1 MTEVQQLISFMETG
15 RRKMISLTEY
25 IGIQKKK
32 GSWNNLRGLNL
43 RRELSLT
50 DHFEVS
56 YMRKQIDDEFSI
68 TETIVRYTPDILIM
82 KR

>member
-32 GSWNNLRGLNL
+32 ALG
-43 RRELSLT
+43 
-50 DHFEVS
+50 
-56 YMRKQIDDEFSI
+56 II
-68 TETIVRYTPDILIM
+68 
-82 KR
+82 